1 VETVYFLGVDIAKKT
16 FDASLTIDAKA
27 FDASHCENNANSIA
41 AFFRDLKIK
50 AGLSYGQLIVC
61 MEHTGVYCLPL
72 LNFLVDNRIK
82 VCLEPALQIKRS
94 QGLVRGKND
103 KVDAQRIATY
113 AYKNREHLAFWKPQR
128 LIIQKLKA
136 LLVTRDRLVTV
147 KGMLSV
153 PIQECEEFIDKS
165 IHKSMA
171 KSCHRSLKVLSEEI
185 KRIEKSMEELVE
197 KDDSLSRQV
206 YWAKSVVGIGD
217 IIALNM
223 IVSTGEFERINKP
236 KRFACYAGV
245 APFEHS
251 SGSSV
256 RGKTRVSK
264 MANLTIKT
272 LLTMGARSAILYDP
286 ELKAYAERKMGEGK
300 HYFNVINAVRNKL
313 ITRVFACVTGK
324 RLYQKKCGMPLL
336 EP

>member
-1 VETVYFLGVDIAKKT
+1 METIYFLGVDIAKKT

-27 FDASHCENNANSIA
+27 FDASHCENDAKSID
-41 AFFRDLKIK
+41 AFFRDLKRK
-50 AGLSYGQLIVC
+50 AGLSYDQLIVC
-61 MEHTGVYCLPL
+61 MEHTGIYCLPL
-72 LNFLVDNRIK
+72 LKFLVENRIK
-82 VCLEPALQIKRS
+82 VCLESALHIKRS

-113 AYKNREHLAFWKPQR
+113 AYKNREHLTFWKPQR

-136 LLVTRDRLVTV
+136 LLVTRDRLVAV
-147 KGMLSV
+147 KAMLSV

-171 KSCHRSLKVLSEEI
+171 KSCHRSLKVLNEEI
-185 KRIEKSMEELVE
+185 KGIEKSMNQLVE
-197 KDDSLSRQV
+197 KDDSLSKQV
-206 YWAKSVVGIGD
+206 HLATSVVGVGD

-223 IVSTGEFERINKP
+223 IVSTGEFERIDEP

-245 APFEHS
+245 APFEHT

-264 MANLTIKT
+264 MANVSIKK

-286 ELKAYAERKMGEGK
+286 ELKSYAERKMAEGK
-300 HYFNVINAVRNKL
+300 HYLNVVNAVRNKL
-313 ITRVFACVTGK
+313 ITRVFACIKGQ
-324 RLYQKKCGMPLL
+324 REYQKRFSNALV
-336 EP
+336 

>member
-1 VETVYFLGVDIAKKT
+1 VETVYFLGIDIAKRT

-27 FDASHCENNANSIA
+27 FDASHCENNAKSID
-41 AFFRDLKIK
+41 AFFRDLRKR

-61 MEHTGVYCLPL
+61 MEHTGIYCLPL
-72 LNFLVDNRIK
+72 LNFLVDNGIK
-82 VCLEPALQIKRS
+82 VCLESALQIKRS

-113 AYKNREHLAFWKPQR
+113 AYKNREHLVFWKPQR
-128 LIIQKLKA
+128 LIIQKIKA
-136 LLVTRDRLVTV
+136 LLVTRDRLVAAKT
-147 KGMLSV
+147 MLSV

-171 KSCHRSLKVLSEEI
+171 KSCHRSVNALSEEI
-185 KRIEKSMEELVE
+185 KRIEKSMAEIVE
-197 KDDSLSRQV
+197 KDDSLGRQV
-206 YWAKSVVGIGD
+206 YLAKSVVGIGD
-217 IIALNM
+217 VIALNM
-223 IVSTGEFERINKP
+223 IVSTGEFVRINKP
-236 KRFACYAGV
+236 KRFACYAGI

-264 MANLTIKT
+264 MANLSIKT
-272 LLTMGARSAILYDP
+272 LLTMGARSAIQHDP
-286 ELKAYAERKMGEGK
+286 ELKAYADRKIAEGK

-313 ITRVFACVTGK
+313 ITRVFACVTGN
-324 RLYQKKCGMPLL
+324 RVYQKKYAIPLI